1 MTDARHSPAAQF
13 MADNGGDMFADV
25 QLDSDTAPAHAHA
38 PKGDLLT
45 FEGILVRAAEVRC
58 TTTADGLHNMPI
70 VCLELRPLDKR
81 DRRTCQAQI
90 NFTDATRHAAE
101 LCARAHKK
109 GMVVKVSSHTLDVR
123 MTLPQAQIINS
134 YTPS

>member
-1 MTDARHSPAAQF
+1 MTDARHTPAADFLASQG
-13 MADNGGDMFADV
+13 NDMFAGAP
-25 QLDSDTAPAHAHA
+25 LDDTPAPAHVPH
-38 PKGDLLT
+38 GDLLT
-45 FEGILVRAAEVRC
+45 FEGVLVRAAELR
-58 TTTADGLHNMPI
+58 TTTAADGLHSQPI

-90 NFTDATRHAAE
+90 PFTDATRHAAE
-101 LCARAHKK
+101 LCARQHKK

-134 YTPS
+134 YTPA

>member
-1 MTDARHSPAAQF
+1 MTDARHTPAADFLASQG
-13 MADNGGDMFADV
+13 NDMFAGAP
-25 QLDSDTAPAHAHA
+25 LDGTPAHAYPPH
-38 PKGDLLT
+38 GDLLT
-45 FEGILVRAAEVRC
+45 FEGILVRAAELR
-58 TTTADGLHNMPI
+58 TTTAADGLHSQPI

-90 NFTDATRHAAE
+90 PFTDATRHAAE
-101 LCARAHKK
+101 LCARHHKK

>member
-1 MTDARHSPAAQF
+1 MTDARHTPAADFLAGQE
-13 MADNGGDMFADV
+13 GDMFAGAP
-25 QLDSDTAPAHAHA
+25 LDGTPAPAHVPH
-38 PKGDLLT
+38 GDLLT
-45 FEGILVRAAEVRC
+45 FEGVLVRAAELR
-58 TTTADGLHNMPI
+58 TTTAADGLHSQPI

-81 DRRTCQAQI
+81 DRRTCQAHI
-90 NFTDATRHAAE
+90 PFTDATRHAAE
-101 LCARAHKK
+101 ACAKAYKK

>member
-1 MTDARHSPAAQF
+1 MLEQRHTPAADFLASQ
-13 MADNGGDMFADV
+13 ADDMFAGAP
-25 QLDSDTAPAHAHA
+25 LDDTPPPAHV
-38 PKGDLLT
+38 PQSNLLT
-45 FEGILVRAAEVRC
+45 FEGILVRAAELR
-58 TTTADGLHNMPI
+58 TTTAPDGLHSLPI

-90 NFTDATRHAAE
+90 PFTEATRHAAE
-101 LCARAHKK
+101 QCARQHKK

-134 YTPS
+134 YTPTAH

>member
-1 MTDARHSPAAQF
+1 MTDARHTPAADFLASQ
-13 MADNGGDMFADV
+13 ADDMFTGV
-25 QLDSDTAPAHAHA
+25 MLDSTTAQASAQPA
-38 PKGDLLT
+38 DLLT

-58 TTTADGLHNMPI
+58 TTAPDGLHNMPI

-81 DRRTCQAQI
+81 DRRTCMAHI
-90 NFTDATRHAAE
+90 PFTDATRHQAE
-101 LCARAHKK
+101 ACARAHKK

-123 MTLPQAQIINS
+123 MTLPAARTINA

>member
-1 MTDARHSPAAQF
+1 MTGTRHTPAADFLASQG
-13 MADNGGDMFADV
+13 DDMFAGAP
-25 QLDSDTAPAHAHA
+25 LEDTPAPAHAPH
-38 PKGDLLT
+38 GDLLT
-45 FEGILVRAAEVRC
+45 FEGVLVRAAELR
-58 TTTADGLHNMPI
+58 TTTAADGLHSQPI

-81 DRRTCQAQI
+81 DRRTCQAHI

-101 LCARAHKK
+101 LCARHYKK